1 MHSKHD
7 DASSEMEILRKNQ
20 NEMLEI
26 KITVTQKKI
35 AFDRIMSRPD
45 MTEERISV
53 LEGMPIESFKTK
65 GKENKC

>member
-1 MHSKHD
+1 
-7 DASSEMEILRKNQ
+7 MEILRKNQ

-26 KITVTQKKI
+26 KITVTQMKI

-45 MTEERISV
+45 RTEERISV

>member
-26 KITVTQKKI
+26 KITVTQMKI

-53 LEGMPIESFKTK
+53 LEGMPIEPFKTK
-65 GKENKC
+65 GKENKR

>member
-7 DASSEMEILRKNQ
+7 HASSEMEILRKNQ

-26 KITVTQKKI
+26 KITVTQMKI

-53 LEGMPIESFKTK
+53 LEGMPIEPFKTK
-65 GKENKC
+65 GKENKR